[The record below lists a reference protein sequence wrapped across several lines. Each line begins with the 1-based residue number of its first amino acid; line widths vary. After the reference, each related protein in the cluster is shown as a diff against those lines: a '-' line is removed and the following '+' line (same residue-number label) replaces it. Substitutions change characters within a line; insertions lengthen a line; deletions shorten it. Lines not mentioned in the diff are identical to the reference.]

1 MCFPG
6 IAWLLALA
14 NHAPSVLTKPTV
26 QFLGSTSVERITR
39 TSTALER
46 AAVLPMTVEE
56 PPPSY
61 AGGASTL

>member
-26 QFLGSTSVERITR
+26 QFLGSTSFFSALREPAFRFLLFAFPTKKPRIAPGLFFSSIT
-39 TSTALER
+39 
-46 AAVLPMTVEE
+46 
-56 PPPSY
+56 
-61 AGGASTL
+61 